1 MKKFLR
7 PSLLVLGILL
17 ADQTLKTWVKT
28 HMFIGQEIKVLG
40 NWFIIHFIENN
51 GMAFG
56 IEFAGDYGKLFLT
69 LFRLCLALA
78 LILFIRYSILNR
90 YRKGFITCL
99 CLILGGALGN
109 IIDSAF
115 YGKIY
120 QYAPFLHGRVVDM
133 LYFPIIQTH
142 LPAWFPGIGGQEFVF
157 FSPVFNL
164 ADASVST
171 GVISFLVFQKRYFKN
186 SQPIT
191 QQRDTHSE
199 ILEV

>member
-7 PSLLVLGILL
+7 PVSIVLLVLVV
-17 ADQTLKTWVKT
+17 DQALKTWVRT

-40 NWFIIHFIENN
+40 NWFLIKYIENN

-56 IEFAGDYGKLFLT
+56 IEFAGEYGKLFLT
-69 LFRLCLALA
+69 LFRLCLAAA
-78 LILFIRYSILNR
+78 LIVFIRYSIVNR
-90 YRKGFITCL
+90 YRKGFINCL
-99 CLILGGALGN
+99 SLILGGALGN
-109 IIDSAF
+109 IIDSMF

-120 QYAPFLHGRVVDM
+120 GYAPLLHGRVVDM

-142 LPAWFPGIGGQEFVF
+142 LPQGFPFLGGQDFIF
-157 FSPVFNL
+157 FSPIFNL

-186 SQPIT
+186 SEPISP
-191 QQRDTHSE
+191 QNDPNSE

>member
-7 PSLLVLGILL
+7 PILLVLSILII
-17 ADQTLKTWVKT
+17 DQASKTWVKT
-28 HMFIGQEIKVLG
+28 HMEIGQEIKVLG
-40 NWFIIHFIENN
+40 NWFRINFIENN

-56 IEFAGDYGKLFLT
+56 IEFAGEYGKLFLT

-78 LILFIRYSILNR
+78 LILFIRFSILNR

-99 CLILGGALGN
+99 CLILAGALGN

-120 QYAPFLHGRVVDM
+120 HYAPILHGRVVDM
-133 LYFPIIQTH
+133 LYFPIIQTQ
-142 LPAWFPGIGGQEFVF
+142 LPNWIPRIGGQEFIF

-164 ADASVST
+164 ADASVSL
-171 GVISFLVFQKRYFKN
+171 GVISFLIFQKRYFKN
-186 SQPIT
+186 SEPISRSKDT
-191 QQRDTHSE
+191 QSE

>member
-7 PSLLVLGILL
+7 PVLLVLFILFI
-17 ADQTLKTWVKT
+17 DQASKTWVKT
-28 HMFIGQEIKVLG
+28 HMELGQEFKVVG
-40 NWFIIHFIENN
+40 NWFLIHFIENN

-56 IEFAGDYGKLFLT
+56 IEFAGEYGKLFLT

-99 CLILGGALGN
+99 CLILAGALGN

-120 QYAPFLHGRVVDM
+120 HYAPFLHGRVVDM

-142 LPAWFPGIGGQEFVF
+142 LPNWVPGFGGQEFIF
-157 FSPVFNL
+157 FSPIFNL

-191 QQRDTHSE
+191 PQNDTHSE